1 MEVIDKNSV
10 KRAVFHRHAD
20 ANKGTLGSLL
30 TVCGCYSMA
39 GAAIMAGKAA
49 LRSGIGLLKM
59 AVPQSIYPI
68 VASNILESIYYPVA
82 ESNSGTFQASN
93 SAFLLEKAEESR
105 AVLIGCGMC
114 LNTDTQRLVFDLIE
128 QCTVPMVLDADA
140 LNAVSKEPDILKRAK
155 APLLLT
161 PHPGEMARLANC
173 TIAQIQANRAE
184 IAKAFA
190 GRYSVIL
197 ALKGAG
203 TVVTDG
209 ERICTN
215 PTGNAG
221 MATGGSGDVLAGMT
235 ASLLA
240 QNPKLPF
247 ETACA
252 GVYLHGLAGDL
263 AKEKFGEI
271 SMLPT
276 DLISCIP
283 LAFQNCHL

>member
-1 MEVIDKNSV
+1 METIDKNLV
-10 KRAVFHRHAD
+10 KKAVFRRSAD

-30 TVCGCYSMA
+30 AICGCYSMA
-39 GAAIMAGKAA
+39 GAAVMAGKAA

-59 AVPQSIYPI
+59 AVPESIYPI
-68 VASNILESIYYPVA
+68 VSSGIPESIYYPA
-82 ESNSGTFQASN
+82 EESEFGTFQPSN
-93 SAFLLEKAEESR
+93 STFLLEKAGESR
-105 AVLIGCGMC
+105 AVLIGCGMS
-114 LNTDTQRLVFDLIE
+114 LNADTQRLVFEMIE
-128 QCTVPMVLDADA
+128 QCPAPMVLDADA
-140 LNAVSKEPDILKRAK
+140 LNAVSKEPAILKRAK

-173 TIAQIQANRAE
+173 TIAQIQANREETAR
-184 IAKAFA
+184 AFA
-190 GRYSVIL
+190 EQYGVIL

-209 ERICTN
+209 ERACVN

-221 MATGGSGDVLAGMT
+221 MATGGSGDVLAGMM

-240 QNPKLPF
+240 QNPRIPF

-252 GVYLHGLAGDL
+252 AVYLHGLAGDL
-263 AKEKFGEI
+263 AKEEFGEI

-276 DLISCIP
+276 DLIQYIP
-283 LAFQNCHL
+283 RAFQNCHL